1 MLADAARRQ
10 VHHLAQR
17 LLELGLVDLAGAVQV
32 DIDRQR
38 LGDADGVGE
47 LDRAAVGEAGRDDVL
62 GEIAR
67 GIGGRAVD
75 LGRILAG
82 EGAAAMRRR
91 AAIGVDDDLAAGE
104 AAVAVRAAD
113 DELAG
118 RVDVPDRLVG
128 DPALRQRLADVGLDD
143 RRGRRSDGQVL
154 VEMLGGERRSASP
167 RPACRSR
174 SAPSP
179 GSWRR
184 GRASAA
190 SPDLRALRPAASRIW
205 WRSRSAP
212 ASAPASRGRHS
223 RT

>member
-67 GIGGRAVD
+67 RIGGRAVD
-75 LGRILAG
+75 LGRVLAG
-82 EGAAAMRRR
+82 EGAAAVRGR
-91 AAIGVDDDLAAGE
+91 AAIGVDDDLAAGQ
-104 AAVAVRAAD
+104 AGVAVRAAD

-118 RVDVPDRLVG
+118 RVDVPDGV
-128 DPALRQRLADVGLDD
+128 LA
-143 RRGRRSDGQVL
+143 
-154 VEMLGGERRSASP
+154 
-167 RPACRSR
+167 
-174 SAPSP
+174 
-179 GSWRR
+179 
-184 GRASAA
+184 
-190 SPDLRALRPAASRIW
+190 
-205 WRSRSAP
+205 
-212 ASAPASRGRHS
+212 
-223 RT
+223 